1 MSGTTVGFTATIAL
15 FVLLMVR
22 FPIGPAMIITS
33 FAGIWALLGSA
44 PAVGLMKSVPLEFAA
59 NWSLSAVPM
68 FLLMGYVG
76 YYAGQTTSMFNLFKA
91 IFAKVPGCLAISG
104 IVACAGFS
112 AVSGSSVA
120 TAAAIGRITIP
131 EMIKAGYD
139 RNFACGTIAA
149 GGTLGALIPPSI
161 ALIVYGVLAETS
173 IIDLLL
179 GSIGVGVATA
189 VGYIAVIVIAAW
201 FRPDLVPWSLPT
213 VPREVLV
220 QSLKEMG
227 PIILLVGGTFG
238 GLFGGIF
245 TATEAGA
252 VGAALAIVI
261 ALFQRTL
268 SWENFLRSITET
280 VATCGALFII
290 GVGATLF
297 MRLLS
302 LSGAG
307 GYITGLIGDMEL
319 SYWQLM
325 LMLVALYLVLG
336 TALDGMG
343 AMLIT
348 LPIVLPILDTAGI
361 SLVFFGVFLC
371 KMNEIGQITPPLGL
385 TVFIVK
391 SIVGN
396 LTTLAGVF
404 KGVTYFLIADIIV
417 IFMII
422 EWPAIVM
429 YLPDNFGP

>member
-1 MSGTTVGFTATIAL
+1 MSGATIAFTAIGFL
-15 FVLLMVR
+15 VVLLAMR
-22 FPIGPAMIITS
+22 FPIGPAMIVTS
-33 FAGIWALLGSA
+33 FAGIWAMLGPM
-44 PAVGLMKSVPLEFAA
+44 PAIGLMKSVPMEFAA
-59 NWSLSAVPM
+59 NWTLSSIPM
-68 FLLMGYVG
+68 FLLMGYIG
-76 YYAGQTTSMFNLFKA
+76 YYAGQTTSMFSLFKA
-91 IFAKVPGCLAISG
+91 IFARVPGSLAISG

-131 EMIKAGYD
+131 EMIRAGYD

-161 ALIVYGVLAETS
+161 ALIIYGVLAETS
-173 IIDLLL
+173 IVDLLL

-189 VGYIAVIVIAAW
+189 IGYVAVIMITAW
-201 FRPDLVPWSLPT
+201 LRPDLVPRTLPD
-213 VPREVLV
+213 VPREVLIA
-220 QSLKEMG
+220 SLKEMG
-227 PIILLVGGTFG
+227 PIILLIIGTFG
-238 GLFGGIF
+238 GLFAGIF
-245 TATEAGA
+245 TTTEAGA
-252 VGAALAIVI
+252 IGAGLACVI
-261 ALFQRTL
+261 AIAQRRL
-268 SWENFLRSITET
+268 SWATFLKSITET
-280 VATCGALFII
+280 VATCGSLFII

-307 GYITGLIGDMEL
+307 SFITAFVSDMDL
-319 SYWQLM
+319 NYWQLM

-336 TALDGMG
+336 TALDGIG

-348 LPIVLPILDTAGI
+348 LPIVLPILDSHQI

-396 LTTLAGVF
+396 LTTVTGVF
-404 KGVTYFLIADIIV
+404 KGVLYFLAADMVVVALIIVFPDII
-417 IFMII
+417 
-422 EWPAIVM
+422 M
-429 YLPDNFGP
+429 YLPRVMG